1 MIKKITRIKDFGV
14 FRNFSWQA
22 TIPEFKTYNLI
33 YGWNYS
39 GKTTFSRVFR
49 CFELG
54 KLHQDYL
61 SATFEL
67 EDDHLNKYDQTFIAK
82 PKIRVFNSDFIKD
95 NLRWEEGI
103 EPIFLLGKENIELQK
118 ELTEKKNE
126 LQASEAVLTDL
137 INAKKRKEDKIEES
151 LTAKARA
158 IGDLLSL
165 RPFTKIHF
173 RPIVERIKQNAS
185 SHILS
190 EKDFDKYKS
199 QALSKDKKDELTEVS
214 ITVSSIEIFKNAVEK
229 ILQKQVIAQTI
240 QKLLDNKEL
249 SDWVEKGKELHKDR
263 VICEF
268 CGNPIGTDLL
278 ETLN

>member
-137 INAKKRKEDKIEES
+137 INARK
-151 LTAKARA
+151 
-158 IGDLLSL
+158 
-165 RPFTKIHF
+165 
-173 RPIVERIKQNAS
+173 IK
-185 SHILS
+185 
-190 EKDFDKYKS
+190 
-199 QALSKDKKDELTEVS
+199 
-214 ITVSSIEIFKNAVEK
+214 
-229 ILQKQVIAQTI
+229 
-240 QKLLDNKEL
+240 
-249 SDWVEKGKELHKDR
+249 
-263 VICEF
+263 
-268 CGNPIGTDLL
+268 
-278 ETLN
+278 

>member
-137 INAKKRKEDKIEES
+137 INAKKRK
-151 LTAKARA
+151 
-158 IGDLLSL
+158 
-165 RPFTKIHF
+165 
-173 RPIVERIKQNAS
+173 
-185 SHILS
+185 
-190 EKDFDKYKS
+190 
-199 QALSKDKKDELTEVS
+199 
-214 ITVSSIEIFKNAVEK
+214 
-229 ILQKQVIAQTI
+229 
-240 QKLLDNKEL
+240 
-249 SDWVEKGKELHKDR
+249 
-263 VICEF
+263 
-268 CGNPIGTDLL
+268 
-278 ETLN
+278 